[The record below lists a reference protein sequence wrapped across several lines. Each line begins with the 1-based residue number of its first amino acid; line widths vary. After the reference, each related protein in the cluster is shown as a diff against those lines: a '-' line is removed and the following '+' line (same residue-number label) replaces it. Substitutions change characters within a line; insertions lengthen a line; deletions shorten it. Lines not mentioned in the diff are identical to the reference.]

1 MGLKGGA
8 AVAKNVVI
16 RPLNYAVFQPI
27 GKLGATEAVGKG
39 ARGIGEFL
47 NNTTTKL
54 RKAAGLPEPKLMEI
68 LYGTRRP
75 MQLYKRKTFKKN

>member
-16 RPLNYAVFQPI
+16 RPLNFAVFQPI

-54 RKAAGLPEPKLMEI
+54 RKAAGLPEPKN
-68 LYGTRRP
+68 GNFTAQRP
-75 MQLYKRKTFKKN
+75 MQLLKKNF